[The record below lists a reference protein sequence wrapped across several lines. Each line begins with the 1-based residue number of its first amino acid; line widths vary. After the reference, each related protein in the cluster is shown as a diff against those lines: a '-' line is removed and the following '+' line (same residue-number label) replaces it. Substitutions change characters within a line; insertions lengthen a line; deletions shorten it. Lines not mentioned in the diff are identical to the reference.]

1 MGESYITAGGYF
13 NLNLNAG
20 SDPDVTERRGKLF
33 QGSIVREKKENLLVL
48 SRTKGLVRVNGWPRV
63 TECGRSV
70 KKSVESR

>member
-20 SDPDVTERRGKLF
+20 SNPDVTERRGKLF

-48 SRTKGLVRVNGWPRV
+48 SRTKGWPRV
-63 TECGRSV
+63 TECERSV

>member
-33 QGSIVREKKENLLVL
+33 QGSKTVRDREKVSIE
-48 SRTKGLVRVNGWPRV
+48 VR
-63 TECGRSV
+63 
-70 KKSVESR
+70 

>member
-48 SRTKGLVRVNGWPRV
+48 SRTKGLVRVNGWPRSDRMWAGV
-63 TECGRSV
+63 
-70 KKSVESR
+70 

>member
-48 SRTKGLVRVNGWPRV
+48 SRTKGLVYLFMYIYFEKFVIHNNII
-63 TECGRSV
+63 
-70 KKSVESR
+70 

>member
-1 MGESYITAGGYF
+1 MI
-13 NLNLNAG
+13 
-20 SDPDVTERRGKLF
+20 ERRGKLF